1 MVRAKN
7 INFEDDPTAI
17 FDEEDEETLASIDLG
32 IKDADEGRVVTM
44 EEARRRMAQWATKSS
59 LLKSH

>member
-1 MVRAKN
+1 MVEAKD

-17 FDEEDEETLASIDLG
+17 FDEEDEETLASIERG

-44 EEARRRMAQWATKSS
+44 EEARRRVANPGQF
-59 LLKSH
+59 HP